1 MRRSPW
7 QQIRS
12 WWRKQQTR
20 RRLRTLTRAWQ
31 DDYPWASISE
41 EMW

>member
-1 MRRSPW
+1 MWPVQWMRS
-7 QQIRS
+7 IRS
-12 WWRKQQTR
+12 WWRTKQIEK
-20 RRLRTLTRAWQ
+20 AWQ